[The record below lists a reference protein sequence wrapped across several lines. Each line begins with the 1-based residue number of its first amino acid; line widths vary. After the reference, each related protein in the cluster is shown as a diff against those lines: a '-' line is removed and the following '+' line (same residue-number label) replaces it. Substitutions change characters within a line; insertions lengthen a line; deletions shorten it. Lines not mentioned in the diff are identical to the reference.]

1 MTRRLVASL
10 LLSTAALASC
20 ATPGPPD
27 QRSQAAL
34 VPSPAPGET
43 DPFAYTE
50 EVQGERA
57 LAEVNRWNAATLV
70 TLKAAPGFE
79 TTRERALKLL
89 QDDAQIAEPS
99 AVSRT
104 QVFNFWTDAE
114 HPRGLWRVS
123 ALDAYLA
130 GKPRWTTLIDVG
142 ALGSREGKSWV
153 WHGAQCL
160 RPAFN
165 RCLVSLSDGGTDA
178 DVVREFDVAT
188 GRFVPGGFALPQAKS
203 NATWI
208 NRDTL
213 MVATDFGP
221 DTLTRSGY
229 PRVVKSWR
237 RGTPLSS
244 ATTLLEGEP
253 SDVSVGGS
261 VAVDGER
268 RWPIVTRA
276 LDFYTTAAF
285 HLAPDGR
292 QVAVPLPKDAEIVD
306 VMDGR
311 LFAQLYSD
319 VGPAKAGSIV
329 AYAIQPLLDG
339 RTPAIETVFTPS
351 ASQSVE
357 EVAAGEGVLWVKLLD
372 DVSGTLIALNRD
384 NDGTWTKQV
393 IDLPKQLTVYLGP
406 TASGRDLVFAQAEGF
421 LVPPTLYAVTRGMRP
436 RPVQSLPLRFDAASM
451 TAEQRFATSKDG
463 ARIPY
468 FLVRKTGTSGPV
480 PTLIHAYGGFR
491 SAQTPTVLTEQPY
504 RGGPVGQFWVEE
516 GNAYILANIR
526 GGGEYGPAWH
536 EAALR
541 EKRQNAFD
549 DFHAVAE
556 DLIRTGVTTAGK
568 IAASGRSNGGLL
580 VGVLMEQRPDL
591 YGAIV
596 MGSPLADMARYTH
609 LLAGASW
616 AGEYGDPDVPADW
629 AFISRYSPYQNLRE
643 GADYPAPFIYTST
656 LDDRVHPAHARKM
669 AARMEAQGHAFYY
682 YEATEGGHS
691 AGADKRADAER
702 AALILSYLNR
712 EIGRDGQGN

>member
-1 MTRRLVASL
+1 VAS
-10 LLSTAALASC
+10 
-20 ATPGPPD
+20 ATSSP
-27 QRSQAAL
+27 AF
-34 VPSPAPGET
+34 VPSPAPGEL

-50 EVQGERA
+50 EVQGQRA
-57 LAEVNRWNAATLV
+57 LADVNRWNAATLA

-79 TTRERALKLL
+79 TTRVRALRLL
-89 QDDAQIAEPS
+89 QDDAQIAAPS
-99 AVSRT
+99 AVSRDR
-104 QVFNFWTDAE
+104 VFNFWTDAE

-123 ALDAYLA
+123 PINAYLA
-130 GKPRWTTLIDVG
+130 GAPRWTTLIDVG
-142 ALGSREGKSWV
+142 ALGKREGKSWV
-153 WHGAQCL
+153 WHGASCL
-160 RPAFN
+160 RPAYT

-178 DVVREFDVAT
+178 DVVREFDTGT
-188 GRFVPGGFALPQAKS
+188 GRFVTGGFALPQAKS
-203 NATWI
+203 SASWI
-208 NRDTL
+208 DRDTL
-213 MVATDFGP
+213 LVATDFGP

-237 RGTPLSS
+237 RGTPL
-244 ATTLLEGEP
+244 AAAATLLEGEV
-253 SDVSVGGS
+253 SDVSVGGQVS
-261 VAVDGER
+261 VDGDR

-292 QVAVPLPKDAEIVD
+292 QVAVPLPRDAEIVD
-306 VMDGR
+306 VLDGR

-319 VGPAKAGSIV
+319 LGPARAGSIV
-329 AYAIQPLLDG
+329 AYEIQPLLDG

-357 EVAAGEGVLWVKLLD
+357 EVSAGDGVLWVKVLD
-372 DVSGTLIALNRD
+372 DVSGALIALKR
-384 NDGTWTKQV
+384 GPSGWSRTAV
-393 IDLPKQLTVYLGP
+393 DLPRQLTVHLGAA
-406 TASGRDLVFAQAEGF
+406 ASGRDLVFAQAEGF
-421 LVPPTLYAVTRGMRP
+421 LVPPTLYAVSSDSPPKR
-436 RPVQSLPLRFDAASM
+436 VQSLPLRFDAAAM

-463 ARIPY
+463 TRIPY
-468 FLVRKTGTSGPV
+468 FLVRKKGTTGPV

-516 GNAYILANIR
+516 GHAYVLANIR

-541 EKRQNAFD
+541 EKRQNAYD

-556 DLIRTGVTTAGK
+556 DLVRTGVTTAGR

-629 AFISRYSPYQNLRE
+629 AFISRYSPYQNLRP
-643 GADYPAPFIYTST
+643 GVRYPAPFIYTST
-656 LDDRVHPAHARKM
+656 LDDRVHPAHARKL
-669 AARMEAQGHAFYY
+669 AARMEAQGHPFYY
-682 YEATEGGHS
+682 YEATEGGHA

-712 EIGRDGQGN
+712 EIGVRPRP